1 MSISTG
7 RATQPSSGPPRRDH
21 GFHPVRVSRV
31 IEETDE
37 AISVALEVPE
47 ELRDSF
53 EYRAGQFVTFQV
65 QIDGQQHLRSYSMSS
80 SPEVDDEFR
89 ITVKRVP
96 EGVVSTWLTRSLA
109 EGDVLQS
116 TCPAGVFTLG
126 TGSGDIVGF
135 AGGSG
140 ITPIFS
146 LIKTA
151 LATTSR
157 RVRLLYANRDAP
169 ATIFR
174 AELDALAQQHGDRFE
189 VVHHFDVDEGFVD
202 DDEVRPYVSGGPET
216 DYYICGPTPFMD
228 LVESTLQSGGVGADR
243 IHIERFGPAAL
254 PEEPTDALAG
264 TVGDTGGASGPAEAS
279 AATQVTIELDGRTAT
294 GQHRP
299 GTTILQTA
307 RSMGL
312 TPPYSCEAGDCATC
326 MAKLTEGAATMHANN
341 ALFDDEVEGGWVLTC
356 QAVPTT
362 PTIHVIYGYEED

>member
-7 RATQPSSGPPRRDH
+7 RVTQPSSGPPRRDH

-37 AISVALEVPE
+37 AVSIALEIPE
-47 ELRDSF
+47 PLREAF
-53 EYRAGQFVTFQV
+53 AYRAGQFVTFRV
-65 QIDGQQHLRSYSMSS
+65 QIDGEQHLRSYSMST
-80 SPEVDDEFR
+80 SPEVDEEFR
-89 ITVKRVP
+89 VTVKRVP
-96 EGVVSTWLTRSLA
+96 EGIVSTWLTRCLA

-126 TGSGDIVGF
+126 SGSGDIIGF

-174 AELDALAQQHGDRFE
+174 AELDALAQRYGDRFE

-202 DDEVRPYVSGGPET
+202 ADEVRAYVSGGPET

-228 LVESTLQSGGVGADR
+228 LVESTLMAGGVTADR
-243 IHIERFGPAAL
+243 IHIERFGPATEEATEP
-254 PEEPTDALAG
+254 PEG
-264 TVGDTGGASGPAEAS
+264 TVAATGEAPAAP
-279 AATQVTIELDGRTAT
+279 TQVTIELDGRTET

-312 TPPYSCEAGDCATC
+312 SPPYSCEAGDCATC
-326 MAKLTEGAATMHANN
+326 MAKLTDGAATMHNNN

-362 PTIHVIYGYEED
+362 PTIHVVYGYEED